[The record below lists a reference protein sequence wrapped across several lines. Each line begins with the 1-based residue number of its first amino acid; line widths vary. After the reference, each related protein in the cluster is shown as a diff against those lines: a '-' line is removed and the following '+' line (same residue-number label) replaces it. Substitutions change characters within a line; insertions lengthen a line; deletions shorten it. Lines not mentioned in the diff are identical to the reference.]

1 MWRIQSLDKNA
12 VTLDFSS
19 AGLGKFR
26 TFALTADDT
35 TIVNATSLVEIDDDG
50 CVQVLV
56 CTECGIARCE
66 SGGWVQPR
74 RFGDALL
81 WLPCFERL
89 SHDEVEYRP
98 PGFFKARGLPVFEGE
113 TAQRL
118 GDLFPFLSL
127 EVTPSVTLRDVALM
141 TQWLAPWHVLGK
153 PGEAVRVKRDLVVA
167 TSSGEVGSVVDQLEA
182 ALDEALS
189 DRSFARPALA
199 TPGPELNLD
208 GPKGAPTWNPLVF
221 DDAGRLRISVDGVT
235 AAVRAPG

>member
-1 MWRIQSLDKNA
+1 VWRIQSLEKNA

-19 AGLGKFR
+19 AGLGTFR
-26 TFALTADDT
+26 TSALTADDT
-35 TIVNATSLVEIDDDG
+35 TIVNATSLVEIDGDG

-81 WLPCFERL
+81 WLPCFERI
-89 SHDEVEYRP
+89 SDDEVEYRP
-98 PGFFKARGLPVFEGE
+98 PDFFKALGLPVFEGA
-113 TAQRL
+113 TAERL
-118 GDLFPFLSL
+118 GDLLPFLRL

-153 PGEAVRVKRDLVVA
+153 PGEAVRVKRELVIA
-167 TSSGEVGSVVDQLEA
+167 TSSGELKSVVDQLEA

-189 DRSFARPALA
+189 DMSFARPASA
-199 TPGPELNLD
+199 TPGPELSLD
-208 GPKGAPTWNPLVF
+208 GPTGTPMWNPLVV
-221 DDAGRLRISVDGVT
+221 DDVGRLRISVDGVT
-235 AAVRAPG
+235 AAVRDPG